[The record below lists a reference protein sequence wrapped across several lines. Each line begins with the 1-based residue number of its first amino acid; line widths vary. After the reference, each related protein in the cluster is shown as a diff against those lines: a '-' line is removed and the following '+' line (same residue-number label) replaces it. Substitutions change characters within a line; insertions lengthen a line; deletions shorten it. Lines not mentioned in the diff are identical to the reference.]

1 MELFKRKQNS
11 MKHSTKSYRNGQG
24 FKKKK
29 ILKNARI
36 GYAKEMDQRGD
47 LVNVEWIKNGK
58 SI

>member
-1 MELFKRKQNS
+1 